1 MLLTVTKQPNTSTI
15 DLTKHL
21 DLALSDLKQTLPA
34 DVHIST
40 DIFRQSDFIESSI
53 DNVQKSLIEGAI
65 FVVIILMIFLANVR
79 TTVIS
84 LVTIPISFLVAMIVL
99 NALGISINTMTLG
112 GLAIAIGS
120 LVDDAIVDVEN
131 VYKHI
136 RQNRALPEAERVPII
151 ELVFNASREVR
162 MPILNS
168 TLIIVVSFAPLF
180 FLSGMEGRMLIPLGI
195 AFVTALFASTL
206 VALTLTPVLC
216 SYLLGKSKGEMPKE
230 AFVAVWLKKYYER
243 ALLWV
248 LANTRKVI
256 VGTAALFVVAVGVF
270 FCLGSS
276 FLPKFNEG
284 SFTINIS
291 SLPGISLEESD
302 SIGARAERLLLQVP
316 EIKTVARKTGRAE
329 LDEHA
334 LGVNVSEIEA
344 PFELKDRSHE
354 EVLNDVRKRLSVL
367 ACDPVMPPEQPVR
380 LPPDPCIEKRTL
392 ACGGQPGNAHLRARK
407 RPERAF
413 FRGNFLADA
422 KRGMVHRGD
431 RLKPAGER
439 VGTHAAEA
447 VRLLRR
453 ENDLFTVYAFRQS

>member
-1 MLLTVTKQPNTSTI
+1 
-15 DLTKHL
+15 
-21 DLALSDLKQTLPA
+21 
-34 DVHIST
+34 
-40 DIFRQSDFIESSI
+40 
-53 DNVQKSLIEGAI
+53 
-65 FVVIILMIFLANVR
+65 
-79 TTVIS
+79 
-84 LVTIPISFLVAMIVL
+84 MIVL

-216 SYLLGKSKGEMPKE
+216 SYLLGKSNGEMPKE

-256 VGTAALFVVAVGVF
+256 VGTAALFVVAMGVF

-291 SLPGISLEESD
+291 SLPGISLE
-302 SIGARAERLLLQVP
+302 
-316 EIKTVARKTGRAE
+316 
-329 LDEHA
+329 
-334 LGVNVSEIEA
+334 
-344 PFELKDRSHE
+344 
-354 EVLNDVRKRLSVL
+354 
-367 ACDPVMPPEQPVR
+367 
-380 LPPDPCIEKRTL
+380 
-392 ACGGQPGNAHLRARK
+392 
-407 RPERAF
+407 
-413 FRGNFLADA
+413 
-422 KRGMVHRGD
+422 
-431 RLKPAGER
+431 
-439 VGTHAAEA
+439 
-447 VRLLRR
+447 
-453 ENDLFTVYAFRQS
+453 